1 MEPHR
6 EALLALS
13 RDVRIHAHP
22 ELSGAEH
29 HACAAVADFMAA
41 RGFTVERR
49 AGGLETALIAV
60 DDSCAKDDGAVTVAF
75 LSEYDALP
83 GLGHACG
90 HNLIAVLGVGA
101 ALAFRDA
108 AKAQGLNARVILF
121 GSPAEETFGGKI
133 NLVDHGAFDKVDVA
147 LMAHPGTQN
156 ALRGVWLAMVSF
168 SIEFFGKPSHAS
180 ALPWEGVNALDAAVL
195 AYQSVSVLRQQ
206 TLPSNRIH
214 GIIKH
219 GGDAPNIIPEYTKM
233 EYYIR
238 SERIEDLL
246 ELKAKI
252 FKCFEG
258 AALATGC
265 TVKITEDPTFANV
278 NHNDTLCAIYE
289 SHMRRLGADFTPDD
303 VARTESRGSTGA
315 QAAHGAR
322 CAAPRILPHKRN
334 SRLLAGIADAL
345 HTLPASPLTSGALT
359 RWSRLVLSCAPCLS
373 VPMPSPDLDSPLAT
387 RPVATHTDMGN
398 VTHVVPGIHPVFDIG
413 ARGFSYH
420 TAEFAALAGQT
431 SAFDRTMLAAYA
443 LAMTGIECATSPETL
458 AKVRRDFQG
467 A

>member
-1 MEPHR
+1 
-6 EALLALS
+6 
-13 RDVRIHAHP
+13 
-22 ELSGAEH
+22 
-29 HACAAVADFMAA
+29 MAA

-75 LSEYDALP
+75 LSECP
-83 GLGHACG
+83 CS
-90 HNLIAVLGVGA
+90 IAVLGVGA

-303 VARTESRGSTGA
+303 VARTESRGST
-315 QAAHGAR
+315 
-322 CAAPRILPHKRN
+322 
-334 SRLLAGIADAL
+334 
-345 HTLPASPLTSGALT
+345 
-359 RWSRLVLSCAPCLS
+359 
-373 VPMPSPDLDSPLAT
+373 
-387 RPVATHTDMGN
+387 DMGN